1 MPPPLHHYRTHGLT
15 LRPCGALWSLPSPL
29 DRSQIQSPIPVP
41 KFPFFHSPSFFYRGR
56 HFGIGGLETPQGSR
70 AKPARCLSWL
80 RFGNKVLCG
89 QLGRCTVLGP
99 FQSRMNLRVQV
110 GYYVDIIELGICH
123 IEIHFGIAP
132 QFVIYNESVFNS
144 LHSHQKYVVSLYFC
158 LPNTK
163 FNSSKCRDR
172 ISSCRE

>member
-1 MPPPLHHYRTHGLT
+1 MKYVRKIFGFLDPLPPLVRKFTQPPLLTSSTMSTFGVPPSPPPGADVLYVWPLIRTFE
-15 LRPCGALWSLPSPL
+15 P
-29 DRSQIQSPIPVP
+29 
-41 KFPFFHSPSFFYRGR
+41 
-56 HFGIGGLETPQGSR
+56 
-70 AKPARCLSWL
+70 
-80 RFGNKVLCG
+80 
-89 QLGRCTVLGP
+89 
-99 FQSRMNLRVQV
+99 RMNPRVQV
-110 GYYVDIIELGICH
+110 GYCVDIIELGICH
-123 IEIHFGIAP
+123 IEIHFGIAS

>member
-1 MPPPLHHYRTHGLT
+1 MPPPLQHYRTHGLT

-29 DRSQIQSPIPVP
+29 ERSQIQSPIPVP

-89 QLGRCTVLGP
+89 QLGPVHSARAFPMIRPPKKAFITTERGEGGKDTVRERNAIHIPLLFFP
-99 FQSRMNLRVQV
+99 NL
-110 GYYVDIIELGICH
+110 
-123 IEIHFGIAP
+123 
-132 QFVIYNESVFNS
+132 
-144 LHSHQKYVVSLYFC
+144 C
-158 LPNTK
+158 LPGAACVPTPTNQ
-163 FNSSKCRDR
+163 N
-172 ISSCRE
+172 